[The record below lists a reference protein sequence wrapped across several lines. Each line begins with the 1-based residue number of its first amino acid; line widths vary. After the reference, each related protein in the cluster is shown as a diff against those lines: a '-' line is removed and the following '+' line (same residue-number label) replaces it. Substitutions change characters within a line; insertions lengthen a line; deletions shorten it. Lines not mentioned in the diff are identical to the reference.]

1 MEEIL
6 SSDDGEALEQVS
18 WKSCELPIPGSVQ
31 GQTEMS
37 FEQPGLVGGWL
48 E

>member
-6 SSDDGEALEQVS
+6 SSEDGEALEQVS
-18 WKSCELPIPGSVQ
+18 WKSCECPIPGSVQ
-31 GQTEMS
+31 GEVEMS
-37 FEQPGLVGGWL
+37 FEQAGLAGGWL